1 MFAPSFTF
9 NLRLLF
15 WEGHLL
21 TMTGL
26 KWVRLSKWFLSRA
39 EPCPQGREPG
49 GGGEPRRTGTV
60 CVMDFIESS
69 TRLESKHLHPA
80 DARGCLGQTA
90 HRAQPQSSVPGHQ
103 PSGRAEVVP
112 SRPGG
117 GGPEGVGSRAD
128 PRSPLQP
135 QPAALE
141 LRQAFL
147 SAHAQMTPKQ

>member
-39 EPCPQGREPG
+39 EPQGREPG

-80 DARGCLGQTA
+80 DARGCLGQPA

-103 PSGRAEVVP
+103 PSGRAEMVP

-117 GGPEGVGSRAD
+117 GQRGWV
-128 PRSPLQP
+128 
-135 QPAALE
+135 LE
-141 LRQAFL
+141 LIPAPPSNPSQLPL
-147 SAHAQMTPKQ
+147 SPGRLFSLHTLR

>member
-26 KWVRLSKWFLSRA
+26 KWVRLSKWFLARA
-39 EPCPQGREPG
+39 EPQGREPG

-80 DARGCLGQTA
+80 DARGCLGQPA

-103 PSGRAEVVP
+103 PSGRAEMVP

-117 GGPEGVGSRAD
+117 GQRGWV
-128 PRSPLQP
+128 
-135 QPAALE
+135 LE
-141 LRQAFL
+141 LIPAPPSNPSQPPL
-147 SAHAQMTPKQ
+147 SPSRLFSLHTLR